1 MAVTDFEAKRLARMA
16 ENQRRMA
23 ELGLLKQ
30 KSLLDTYRVVKD
42 APAAPTS
49 KKPITRKALSYAIPR
64 RSRRLVGDKAAYCEL
79 GDSDQPLHEIGEQD
93 ELVDLLDRRAYREA
107 LSHLEQL
114 PEPSQEAMEAVQ
126 AARCASQGRG
136 SVYAITRCELSID
149 CQLPCY
155 VDSAIGITCHFC
167 RQKKLCG
174 EEDCK
179 RCSSRDA
186 SQPCS
191 GKTECSRCHGAT
203 GRFCRACLHIRYG
216 QTLEATHSGEWL
228 CPHCYEEEHPDTGWI
243 CNSSICLK
251 RRGLK
256 PTGIAIYDAHQRGFK
271 SVGHLLQAEL
281 QKRGCS
287 SVLSR
292 QADSQPATEVY
303 LPSDNQQPESP
314 AAEAPGMEDVPLAA
328 RVSRR
333 GRQVGQQQEGSQTSV
348 VAKRVTRQNSLRA

>member
-49 KKPITRKALSYAIPR
+49 KKPITRKALSCAIPR

-136 SVYAITRCELSID
+136 SVY
-149 CQLPCY
+149 
-155 VDSAIGITCHFC
+155 
-167 RQKKLCG
+167 
-174 EEDCK
+174 
-179 RCSSRDA
+179 
-186 SQPCS
+186 

-228 CPHCYEEEHPDTGWI
+228 CPHCYEEENPDAGWI

-303 LPSDNQQPESP
+303 PPSDSQQPESP
-314 AAEAPGMEDVPLAA
+314 AAAAEAPGMEDMPLAA

-333 GRQVGQQQEGSQTSV
+333 SRQVGQQQEGSQTSV